1 MEPENEPENESGSG
15 SELSRSAGPGTGSEP
30 EPEPINFADML
41 ELMADAVPDRLALVA
56 PPVRLT
62 FGELDARMD
71 RAARLLRGA
80 GVRAGEHVGIYA
92 VNRAEWVESMFAC
105 MKLRASSININ
116 FRYVPAELRYLA
128 VNADLVAMVVERRY
142 LPTVAEILA
151 DAPDLRVLVVLED
164 GTDPADDG
172 GLGTLAGPGGAL
184 ADRGIRL
191 VGYEDE
197 PADDGPV
204 RTARSGDDV
213 FVLYTGG
220 TTGMPKGVLWRHED
234 LFHAAIGRPLPD
246 GSTPR
251 ALADILAHTANPP
264 LNYLI
269 MAPLMHGAAELSLL
283 ISVGTAGTA
292 VIWCGRHFDAD
303 GVLRLA
309 AEERA
314 TSMTVVG
321 DAMARPI
328 ADALLAAPGRYD
340 LSGLL
345 AFSNTGAP
353 MSGQVRDD
361 LAAAL
366 PNVFLLDSYG
376 ASEFGHNG
384 SANGGKRVFQLTGDT
399 AVLDE
404 NLDPVP
410 PGSPEPG
417 RIARRGAIPLGYYKD
432 SEKTDA
438 TFLRDTRGVRWVVP
452 GDLALAR
459 EDGTVQLLGRG
470 STVVNTGGEK
480 VFPDEVE
487 DALKTHDA
495 VFDVAVV
502 GVPDERYGERV
513 VALVALRAPAT
524 APPSAAEL
532 IAHTRQ
538 HLAGYKAPKEIYI
551 LDTIVRNPAGKP
563 DTVWGR
569 ETARRLSDEAA
580 AARAATATAAEP
592 VAAAQTPEDVN
603 T

>member
-1 MEPENEPENESGSG
+1 
-15 SELSRSAGPGTGSEP
+15 
-30 EPEPINFADML
+30 ML

-62 FGELDARMD
+62 FGELDARVD

-80 GVRAGEHVGIYA
+80 GVRAGQHVGIYA

-128 VNADLVAMVVERRY
+128 ANADLTAMVVERRY

-151 DAPDLRVLVVLED
+151 DAPDLRALVVLED
-164 GTDPADDG
+164 GTHPADDG
-172 GLGTLAGPGGAL
+172 GIGALTAPGGAL

-191 VGYEDE
+191 VEYEGE

-204 RTARSGDDV
+204 RAPRSGDDV

-246 GSTPR
+246 GSQPR
-251 ALADILAHTANPP
+251 VLADTLAHTANPP
-264 LNYLI
+264 LRYMV

-292 VIWCGRHFDAD
+292 VLWCGRHFDAD

-321 DAMARPI
+321 DAMARPL
-328 ADALLAAPGRYD
+328 ADALAAAPGRYD

-384 SANGGKRVFQLTGDT
+384 SATGGRRVFQLTPDT

-404 NLDPVP
+404 NLEPVV

-432 SEKTDA
+432 KEKTAA
-438 TFLRDTRGVRWVVP
+438 TFPRDARGVRWVVP
-452 GDLALAR
+452 GDLALALA
-459 EDGTVQLLGRG
+459 DGTAQLLGRG

-487 DALKTHDA
+487 DALKAHGA

-513 VALVALRAPAT
+513 VALVALRALVPAAAGAETGT
-524 APPSAAEL
+524 APPGGPTTAAEL
-532 IAHTRQ
+532 LAHTRL
-538 HLAGYKAPKEIYI
+538 HVAGYKVPKEIH
-551 LDTIVRNPAGKP
+551 IVDAIARNPAGKP

-569 ETARRLSDEAA
+569 TTARRLSDEAA
-580 AARAATATAAEP
+580 AVRAATEARATAAH
-592 VAAAQTPEDVN
+592 APEEVN
-603 T
+603 A